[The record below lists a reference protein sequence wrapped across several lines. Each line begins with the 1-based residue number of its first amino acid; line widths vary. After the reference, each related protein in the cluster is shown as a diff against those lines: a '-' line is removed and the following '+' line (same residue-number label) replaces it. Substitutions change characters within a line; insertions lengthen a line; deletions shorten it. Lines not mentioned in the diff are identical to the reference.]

1 VQTIVPENIE
11 SEANIPQQIIIADP
25 RAVLEKYVQAG
36 RIAYT
41 ENTPTNAV
49 IGFFI

>member
-1 VQTIVPENIE
+1 VNI
-11 SEANIPQQIIIADP
+11 SEVVVA
-25 RAVLEKYVQAG
+25 RSG

-49 IGFFI
+49 IGFLI